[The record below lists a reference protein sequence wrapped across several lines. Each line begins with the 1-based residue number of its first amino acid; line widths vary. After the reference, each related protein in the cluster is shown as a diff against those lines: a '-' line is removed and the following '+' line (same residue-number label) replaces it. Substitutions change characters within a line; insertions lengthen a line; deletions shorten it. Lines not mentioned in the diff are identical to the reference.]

1 MHIFEEKKALEEQI
15 LPIYR
20 AQLSYEIR
28 LILSIFFMKFQFQ
41 SWLLHSRLHYADYFA
56 FGWLRC
62 AKNID

>member
-28 LILSIFFMKFQFQ
+28 LILSIFFMKFKFQ
-41 SWLLHSRLHYADYFA
+41 SWLLYYADYFA
-56 FGWLRC
+56 FGWQRC
-62 AKNID
+62 A